1 MTFFYDILFGG
12 GDSKKIYQGQFN
24 QALRS
29 ISDISEEERKYLN
42 EVFSNDLKDGLT
54 GYELKQRIEK
64 LRYKTDDI
72 LDPYEVEK
80 VKKKLM
86 EELEK

>member
-1 MTFFYDILFGG
+1 MTLFFDIFF
-12 GDSKKIYQGQFN
+12 GDSQKKIYQGQFN

-29 ISDISEEERKYLN
+29 ISDISEEERDYLN
-42 EVFSNDLKDGLT
+42 EVFAKDLEDGLT
-54 GYELKQRIEK
+54 AYELKQRIEK
-64 LRYKTDDI
+64 LHHNPDDI
-72 LDPYEVEK
+72 LDSYEVEQ